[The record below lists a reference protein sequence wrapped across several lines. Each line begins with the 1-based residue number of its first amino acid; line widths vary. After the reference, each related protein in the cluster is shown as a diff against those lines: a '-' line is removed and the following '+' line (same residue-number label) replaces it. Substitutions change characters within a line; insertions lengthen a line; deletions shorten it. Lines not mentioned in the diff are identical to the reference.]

1 MLDLANIQGLVVR
14 GYRPQAAAFVWFHV
28 TDAAAARRWL
38 MSVVAEVADAQPWRQ
53 RPPSVFNL
61 GITKA
66 GLGALGVAPAAIATF
81 PPAFS
86 AGMAA
91 RAGQLGDSGETGPET
106 WEFGNDPGALHL
118 VAIVGADSVAAVDDW
133 LARLSVASGLA
144 LSYQLRGAMLAESR
158 EHFGFVDGIASVA
171 VAGVESP
178 ATASRSAARAIA
190 LGAYVLGQPGE
201 YAVPDAVPQPDRLG
215 RDGSYL
221 VVRKLHQHVARF
233 RAAIRDAAPT
243 TGLPPDALAARLLGR
258 WPSGTPLALDPDT
271 EPAPPQP
278 TTEFSYAEDPDGLRC
293 PVGAHI
299 RRANPRDGAGFKD
312 ILVRAR
318 LMQRRGLPYGPPLP
332 PDAADDGVDR
342 GMIFAAVVG
351 SIERQFEF
359 VQRDW
364 LLASNAL
371 PGKASD
377 ETDPLLGRTPQ
388 PRGYGWRRSGKRPQ
402 RIGDLP
408 DFVTMRGGE
417 YCFLPSLAALR
428 GIAGGL
434 FT

>member
-171 VAGVESP
+171 VAVVESP
-178 ATASRSAARAIA
+178 ATAAGVRRACDLLALRPRPRPARRIRRARRGSPAGPVGPAVTAAR
-190 LGAYVLGQPGE
+190 PRR
-201 YAVPDAVPQPDRLG
+201 PQ
-215 RDGSYL
+215 
-221 VVRKLHQHVARF
+221 
-233 RAAIRDAAPT
+233 AAPT
-243 TGLPPDALAARLLGR
+243 CRAVSGGGDRRRGTHDRAATRRARGPAGEPGVSISL
-258 WPSGTPLALDPDT
+258 WLDPDT
-271 EPAPPQP
+271 EPAPPPQLMM
-278 TTEFSYAEDPDGLRC
+278 EWSYAEDPHGLRC
-293 PVGAHI
+293 PVGAHP
-299 RRANPRDGAGFKD
+299 RRAK
-312 ILVRAR
+312 
-318 LMQRRGLPYGPPLP
+318 
-332 PDAADDGVDR
+332 
-342 GMIFAAVVG
+342 
-351 SIERQFEF
+351 
-359 VQRDW
+359 
-364 LLASNAL
+364 LA
-371 PGKASD
+371 
-377 ETDPLLGRTPQ
+377 
-388 PRGYGWRRSGKRPQ
+388 
-402 RIGDLP
+402 
-408 DFVTMRGGE
+408 
-417 YCFLPSLAALR
+417 LAAMAPVSR
-428 GIAGGL
+428 TFCSRSADANAAACRATGRRCRRMPPTTAS
-434 FT
+434 TVA